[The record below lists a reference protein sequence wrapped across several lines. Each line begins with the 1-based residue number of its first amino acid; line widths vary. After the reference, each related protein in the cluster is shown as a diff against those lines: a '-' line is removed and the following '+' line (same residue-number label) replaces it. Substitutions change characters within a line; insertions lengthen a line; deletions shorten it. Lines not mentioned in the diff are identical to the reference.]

1 MIHIIGLMK
10 QVTLVVML
18 ICLSTGIDLAHL
30 VVYRELKLTVLNGLG
45 QDYID
50 ALYQVCLLPVFV
62 IFFVLCSSIVA
73 SKITKEELTV
83 VQDFG
88 LQLASYNI

>member
-1 MIHIIGLMK
+1 MFIYNMINIIGLMK

-45 QDYID
+45 
-50 ALYQVCLLPVFV
+50 
-62 IFFVLCSSIVA
+62 
-73 SKITKEELTV
+73 
-83 VQDFG
+83 
-88 LQLASYNI
+88 